1 MKRDVDRIL
10 TTHAG
15 SLPRPPELL
24 SLLLAKEAGEVDDA
38 RFATE
43 LRKAVGAVVHR
54 QSEVGVDV
62 VNDGEM
68 GKPSY
73 ATYVKDRLTGFGGE
87 GSFEEISRPV
97 LGRAREEFPDFA
109 EQMARTMATRPAVK
123 LATCTGPVSF
133 RGEAAVRA
141 DIDNLKGA
149 LDGAS
154 LADTFMSSASP
165 GVIAVFAP
173 NRYYGSDEEYLE
185 ALANAMRPE
194 YEAIHDAGILLQL
207 DCPDFAMVAPGAGSV
222 ENFRRQLG
230 LAVEALNHAVANI
243 PPDAMRIHVCWGN
256 GEFPRTSDVELKDI
270 VDLILRAKPD
280 GIMVMGSNGR
290 HEHEWKVFRDVKLPE
305 GKYLIPGVVDSTTN
319 VVEHP
324 EVVADRLLNYAGVV
338 GRENVLAGTDCG
350 FGTFAGM
357 ATVAPSVAWVK
368 LRAMAEGAQ
377 MASEQ
382 LWG

>member
-1 MKRDVDRIL
+1 
-10 TTHAG
+10 
-15 SLPRPPELL
+15 
-24 SLLLAKEAGEVDDA
+24 
-38 RFATE
+38 
-43 LRKAVGAVVHR
+43 
-54 QSEVGVDV
+54 
-62 VNDGEM
+62 
-68 GKPSY
+68 
-73 ATYVKDRLTGFGGE
+73 
-87 GSFEEISRPV
+87 
-97 LGRAREEFPDFA
+97 
-109 EQMARTMATRPAVK
+109 
-123 LATCTGPVSF
+123 
-133 RGEAAVRA
+133 
-141 DIDNLKGA
+141 
-149 LDGAS
+149 
-154 LADTFMSSASP
+154 
-165 GVIAVFAP
+165 VIAVFAP
-173 NRYYGSDEEYLE
+173 NRHYGSDEEYLE

-222 ENFRRQLG
+222 ESFRKQLG

-243 PPDAMRIHVCWGN
+243 PSDAMRIHVCWGN

-290 HEHEWKVFRDVKLPE
+290 HEHEWKVFRDFKLPE

-368 LRAMAEGAQ
+368 LRSMAEGAR
-377 MASEQ
+377 MASKQ